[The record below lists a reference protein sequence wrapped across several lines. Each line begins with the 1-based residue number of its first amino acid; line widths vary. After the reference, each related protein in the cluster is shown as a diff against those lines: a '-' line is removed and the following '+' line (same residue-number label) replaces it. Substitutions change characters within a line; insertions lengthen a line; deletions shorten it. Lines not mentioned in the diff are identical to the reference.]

1 MSGVAGDP
9 MTEQQK
15 FRIQRLAWNC
25 ECALRAEQAALSL
38 GDLEWAADR
47 AEAAAHWSRLA
58 VMSAAS
64 LTDRAM
70 QAEYQGAN
78 DGR

>member
-25 ECALRAEQAALSL
+25 ECALRAEQAARRI

-58 VMSAAS
+58 FAEA
-64 LTDRAM
+64 
-70 QAEYQGAN
+70 QA
-78 DGR
+78 

>member
-1 MSGVAGDP
+1 

-15 FRIQRLAWNC
+15 LRIQRLAWNC

-58 VMSAAS
+58 FAEA
-64 LTDRAM
+64 
-70 QAEYQGAN
+70 QA
-78 DGR
+78 